1 MLPIQYLSLKRE
13 KKIQFYFKVGK
24 WFFSQTKEYRY
35 VTEVFL
41 FYHNLCE
48 ILHQK
53 KRGAGS
59 NI

>member
-1 MLPIQYLSLKRE
+1 MLPIQYLSLKGE
-13 KKIQFYFKVGK
+13 KKFQFYFKVGK
-24 WFFSQTKEYRY
+24 CFFSQTREYRY
-35 VTEVFL
+35 VTEVEIH
-41 FYHNLCE
+41 HNLCG